1 MNSQSSFNIL
11 PQDCW
16 ANIIG
21 YLSFDDFLSLSTTCK
36 DLRASTEHLLYREIS
51 WSWKALPLRRLLCLL
66 RTTLGRP
73 DLASSVRHL
82 SLLPVKSKWPNP
94 YKTGWVDPGQDINWS
109 GESSDLQDVTEKA
122 VGIIKKAEFPD
133 AEEWIDAF
141 HNGNFHAFG
150 AALVSQLPNIE
161 SLQLD
166 FSFVWK
172 GGFHGRMVKHAIFS
186 QNNKYLSTFESLQ
199 VVDYGGNVPRPVKR
213 WIEFDTD
220 YQQPDD
226 FSTPYNHAQFIC
238 LVLSS
243 IRLSFRN
250 MATRC

>member
-1 MNSQSSFNIL
+1 MISYL
-11 PQDCW
+11 CPQHVKIC
-16 ANIIG
+16 
-21 YLSFDDFLSLSTTCK
+21 
-36 DLRASTEHLLYREIS
+36 ASTDHLLYREIS

-172 GGFHGRMVKHAIFS
+172 GGFPGRMVKHAIFS

-199 VVDYGGNVPRPVKR
+199 VVDYGGNVPRPVKGG
-213 WIEFDTD
+213 
-220 YQQPDD
+220 
-226 FSTPYNHAQFIC
+226 
-238 LVLSS
+238 LSS
-243 IRLSFRN
+243 IPITSSRMTSRLLTTMPNSFVWFYLPSVYRLEIWLRDVEELKA
-250 MATRC
+250 ATP